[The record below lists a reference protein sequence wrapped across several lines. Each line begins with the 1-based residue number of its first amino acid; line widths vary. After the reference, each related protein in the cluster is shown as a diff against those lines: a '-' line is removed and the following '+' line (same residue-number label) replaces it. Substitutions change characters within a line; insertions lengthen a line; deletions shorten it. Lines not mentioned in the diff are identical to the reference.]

1 MGHYGGQML
10 TYTSKKSFL
19 GPFVVMFTMSTG
31 KMTGKR
37 SWKEDEDV
45 QSVTQVVFMSSP
57 KHSMSGWD

>member
-1 MGHYGGQML
+1 MGHCGGQIF

-19 GPFVVMFTMSTG
+19 GPSVVMFAMSTG

-45 QSVTQVVFMSSP
+45 QSIAQVVFMSSP
-57 KHSMSGWD
+57 EHGMSGWD